1 MEDKQQKSTGIFAS
15 AAPFILG
22 LVLALIFGW
31 WVFPSIMFSEK
42 PQPVAFKHSTHVEG
56 QGLSCNDCHY
66 FREDGSWAGMPGVE
80 SCASCHNDVLGD
92 SEAEKIYVNEYVNKG
107 KEVDWLIHQ
116 YQPDNVFFS
125 HAAHMPR
132 DCSNCHGEYDPEDS
146 EYDAN
151 AFCATCHP
159 SVQELDKLPYKENR
173 LTGYSKTTMKMW
185 QCERCHAN
193 PNHFGSTNANNACY
207 TCHK

>member
-1 MEDKQQKSTGIFAS
+1 MEEKQQKSIGIFAS

-22 LVLALIFGW
+22 LVLALVFGW
-31 WVFPSIMFSEK
+31 WVFPSVMYSEK
-42 PQPVAFKHSTHVEG
+42 QQPVAFKHSTHVDD
-56 QGLSCNDCHY
+56 QGLACGDCHY
-66 FREDGSWAGMPGVE
+66 FREDGSWAGIPGTE
-80 SCASCHNDVLGD
+80 QCATCHGDVIGGSL
-92 SEAEKIYVNEYVNKG
+92 AEENYVGNYVVPN
-107 KEVDWLIHQ
+107 KEVPWLLHQ

-125 HAAHMPR
+125 HAAHMAKS
-132 DCSNCHGEYDPEDS
+132 CAVCHSEYDPEDPD
-146 EYDAN
+146 YDEN

-159 SVQELDKLPYKENR
+159 STKDLNGQPVLKNR

-193 PNHFGSTNANNACY
+193 PNHYGSTNANNACY